1 MNKLS
6 KILLAI
12 IILLVIA
19 LGVSIY
25 YCFDYRDK
33 MLESSSFLFELTK
46 AVESKNLKAER
57 QEDGSIILVERT
69 TEIEE
74 SYE

>member
-57 QEDGSIILVERT
+57 QEDGSIF
-69 TEIEE
+69 
-74 SYE
+74 